1 MKIKW
6 NNKEINKLDHNHL
19 QNIIKMLW
27 RENTWLK
34 DKMSEM
40 NISLD
45 IFSRQS
51 CIAYLYIVLNEFTPT
66 AKPQPRRMQF
76 NGEIAQEMSD
86 LCEIANALG
95 CEVEELDEI
104 FPDPF
109 NYY

>member
-6 NNKEINKLDHNHL
+6 NDKPINKLDHNHL

-27 RENTWLK
+27 RENTWLR
-34 DKMSEM
+34 DKMSKM

-45 IFSRQS
+45 ILSKQS

-66 AKPQPRRMQF
+66 PKPQRKVQF
-76 NGEIAQEMSD
+76 NGEIAQEISD